1 MSRKSLVA
9 SLAIFPLAGAV
20 AGGRH
25 APRPGLKDGFLATL
39 SHELRTPPNAIVG
52 WAHLL
57 QRGQLAPDEV
67 SRAIDTIL
75 RSATAQTQIIDE
87 LLDVSRIVTGKLQL
101 DLRTVSLSSAVCVC
115 CPFDRGGQI
124 PAAALSAYAGAEDRR
139 KALLAGFQHHIP
151 KPVDPAH
158 LLAVIAKM
166 ARKSA
171 GRNEER

>member
-25 APRPGLKDGFLATL
+25 APDRRGLKDGFLATL

-101 DLRTVSLSSAVCVC
+101 DLRTGSLSSAVCVC
-115 CPFDRGGQI
+115 CRST
-124 PAAALSAYAGAEDRR
+124 AAARSRR
-139 KALLAGFQHHIP
+139 RRCRHMLGRKIVAKHSWPDSSTTFQSP
-151 KPVDPAH
+151 
-158 LLAVIAKM
+158 
-166 ARKSA
+166 
-171 GRNEER
+171 